1 MKILKKSL
9 ILILAAFTALTCACT
24 GNTVSYTI
32 FGGSFWLSATET
44 GGVAKVNETC
54 TYKVSFTPEKDSNTD
69 LVYDDES
76 KLVTTLSTKTANDV
90 LYYSFTTEL
99 TVTGTYKLGEKTYP
113 INDKITSE
121 CLFLGINDQLKPLKS
136 SKKVS
141 SATFNSDKSMSF
153 ISYAQEIEYSGR
165 NAKVTVSEFEKISDE
180 LKELGVTQTE
190 IPSYEKDFE
199 NLKTPLIDNE
209 ITLFFPRAAELTS
222 GFGATYYSIDA
233 LASKVHTMRLSVNSE
248 KSVSEIEA
256 ADFVQDGTH
265 YAEKKFACNNAV
277 ISLSESFSGSSLRL
291 FFAAAGNK
299 NDNKRRLISME
310 TDAPYRMGT
319 VSYTITSV
327 STAE

>member
-1 MKILKKSL
+1 MNIFKKSL
-9 ILILAAFTALTCACT
+9 ILILATVAVFTCACT

-32 FGGSFWLSATET
+32 FGGSFWLSSTET

-54 TYKVSFTPEKDSNTD
+54 DYKVSFTPEKDSSVN
-69 LVYDDES
+69 LVYDDSS
-76 KLVTTLSTKTANDV
+76 KLVTTLSTKTVDGA

-121 CLFLGINDQLKPLKS
+121 CLFLGINDQFSPLKS
-136 SKKVS
+136 SKNVS
-141 SATFNSDKSMSF
+141 STTFNADGAMSF
-153 ISYAQEIEYSGR
+153 ISYAQTIEYSGR
-165 NAKVTVSEFEKISDE
+165 KAKVTVSEHEKITEE

-190 IPSYEKDFE
+190 IQPYEKEFE

-222 GFGATYYSIDA
+222 GFGASYYSIDA
-233 LASKVHTMRLSVNSE
+233 LARKVHTLRLSVNSE
-248 KSVSEIEA
+248 KSVSEITVEN
-256 ADFVQDGTH
+256 FVQDGTN
-265 YAEKKFACNNAV
+265 YAEKKFACNNAE
-277 ISLSESFSGSSLRL
+277 ISLSESFAGSSLRL
-291 FFAAAGNK
+291 FFAAAGTK
-299 NDNKRRLISME
+299 NDNRRRLISME
-310 TDAPYRMGT
+310 TAAPYRMGT